1 MKYRREIDGLRAVA
15 VIPVILFHAGFK
27 TFAGGFVGVDVFFV
41 ISGYLITSII
51 LKEKY
56 LGTFSLLSFY
66 ERRARRILP
75 ALFTVILTCL
85 PFAWLWMMPQEL
97 KAFGRSLTAVSLFV
111 SNVFF
116 WRETSYFGIEAELKP
131 LIHTWSLA
139 VEEQY
144 YLIFPIFILM
154 TWRFGVRC
162 ISLILIITFVLSL
175 VAAQWASSSQPS
187 ANFFL
192 LPTRGWELL
201 IGVFIALLFS
211 KYGDDP
217 SNTLKIKWQQPVR
230 QSGSIGGLI
239 LILYSIFVFNETT
252 PFPSL
257 YALVPTI
264 GTALIIVFATPQTW
278 IGRFLGNNLFV
289 GVGLISYSAYLWHQP
304 LFAFARIHSLAPP
317 QYYTFL
323 LLIIASI
330 GLAYLSW
337 RFIEMPFR
345 NKQKI
350 SRNTVFILATFTSL
364 GIIGLGVIGY
374 SKDGFPSRFSIS
386 PKIIESFSM
395 SEREHDCFDKIKVHE
410 RDDWLCDL
418 GNQAENISF
427 FVFGDSHA
435 LALLPSFD
443 EAAKQANQRG
453 VITGASG
460 CPPLLGVF
468 ALRSDQSDRDCYVL
482 NRRVFE
488 FIKQSKVTK
497 LFLLARW
504 TLYTDGGYGQNNF
517 SYIGNTKST
526 QGSINNSRDAFN
538 AGIEQTFKDYLEIG
552 VHVYL
557 VEQIPQQVSSPKKLY
572 YNLSMVTGEEGGGV
586 IQEASVNFMQH
597 QKLQEYVTLNFT
609 KFRKRTGITRLSL
622 DDVFLHDGKF
632 LMGSTNQSFYFDED
646 HLSKAGALLTVDK
659 LLPYILEK

>member
-27 TFAGGFVGVDVFFV
+27 SFSGGFVGVDVFFV

-56 LGTFSLLSFY
+56 LGTFTLFSFY

-111 SNVFF
+111 SNVLF
-116 WRETSYFGIEAELKP
+116 WRETSYFGIVAELKP

-175 VAAQWASSSQPS
+175 VAAQWASSSHPS

-217 SNTLKIKWQQPVR
+217 CNTLKIKWQQSVR
-230 QSGSIGGLI
+230 QSGSIGGLV

-323 LLIIASI
+323 LLTIASI

-345 NKQKI
+345 NKQKL
-350 SRNTVFILATFTSL
+350 SRNTVFSFATFTSL
-364 GIIGLGVIGY
+364 SMIGLGVIGY
-374 SKDGFPSRFSIS
+374 SKDGFPSRFSVS

-488 FIKQSKVTK
+488 FIKQSKITK
-497 LFLLARW
+497 IFLVARW
-504 TLYTDGGYGQNNF
+504 TYYTDGGYEQNDF
-517 SYIGNTKST
+517 SHIGKTKST
-526 QGSINNSRDAFN
+526 HGSLNNSRDAFK
-538 AGIEQTFKDYLEIG
+538 AGIEQTFEEYLEIG

-557 VEQIPQQVSSPKKLY
+557 VEQIPQQICGPKNVYYKL
-572 YNLSMVTGEEGGGV
+572 STVAGGMGDIIKEE
-586 IQEASVNFMQH
+586 SVNFMQH
-597 QKLQEYVTLNFT
+597 QKLQQYVTLNFA
-609 KFRKRTGITRLSL
+609 KYRNRTGITILSL

-632 LMGSTNQSFYFDED
+632 LIGTTNQSFYSDDD

>member
-27 TFAGGFVGVDVFFV
+27 TFSGGFVGVDVFFV

-56 LGTFSLLSFY
+56 LGTFSLLNFY

-111 SNVFF
+111 SNVLF
-116 WRETSYFGIEAELKP
+116 WRETSYFGIVAELKP

-162 ISLILIITFVLSL
+162 ISLILIITFFLSL

-217 SNTLKIKWQQPVR
+217 CNTLKIKWQQLVR

-239 LILYSIFVFNETT
+239 LVLYSIFVFNETT

-257 YALVPTI
+257 YALAPTM

-497 LFLLARW
+497 LFLVARW

-526 QGSINNSRDAFN
+526 QGSLNNSRDAFN

-557 VEQIPQQVSSPKKLY
+557 VEQIPQQISSPKKMY
-572 YNLSMVTGEEGGGV
+572 YNLSTVTEGGV

-597 QKLQEYVTLNFT
+597 QKLQEYVTLKFA
-609 KFRKRTGITRLSL
+609 KFRKRTGITILSL

>member
-27 TFAGGFVGVDVFFV
+27 TFSGGFVGVDVFFV

-56 LGTFSLLSFY
+56 LGTFTLFSFY

-111 SNVFF
+111 SNVLF
-116 WRETSYFGIEAELKP
+116 WRETSYFGIVAELKP

-162 ISLILIITFVLSL
+162 ISLILIITFFLSL

-217 SNTLKIKWQQPVR
+217 CNTLKIKWQQSVR
-230 QSGSIGGLI
+230 QSGSIGGLV

-304 LFAFARIHSLAPP
+304 LFAFARIYSLAPP

-323 LLIIASI
+323 LLTIASI

-350 SRNTVFILATFTSL
+350 SRNTVFSLATFTSL
-364 GIIGLGVIGY
+364 GMIGLGVFGY
-374 SKDGFPSRFSIS
+374 SKDGFPSRFSVS

-418 GNQAENISF
+418 GNPAKNISF

-435 LALLPSFD
+435 LALLPAFD

-497 LFLLARW
+497 LFLVARW

-557 VEQIPQQVSSPKKLY
+557 VEQIPQQISSPKKLY
-572 YNLSMVTGEEGGGV
+572 YNLSMVTGGGSV

-597 QKLQEYVTLNFT
+597 QKLQEYVTLNFA
-609 KFRKRTGITRLSL
+609 KFRKCTGITILSL

>member
-27 TFAGGFVGVDVFFV
+27 TFSGGFVGVDVFFV

-56 LGTFSLLSFY
+56 LGTFTLFSFY

-111 SNVFF
+111 SNVLF
-116 WRETSYFGIEAELKP
+116 WRETSYFGIVAELKP

-175 VAAQWASSSQPS
+175 VAAQWASLSHPS

-217 SNTLKIKWQQPVR
+217 CNTLKIKWQKPVR
-230 QSGSIGGLI
+230 QSGSISGLV

-304 LFAFARIHSLAPP
+304 LFAFARIYSLAPP

-323 LLIIASI
+323 LLTIASI

-350 SRNTVFILATFTSL
+350 SRNTVFSLATFTSL
-364 GIIGLGVIGY
+364 GMIGLGVIGY
-374 SKDGFPSRFSIS
+374 SKDGFPSRFSVS

-395 SEREHDCFDKIKVHE
+395 SEREHDCFDKIRVHE

-418 GNQAENISF
+418 GNPAENISF

-435 LALLPSFD
+435 LALLPAFD

-557 VEQIPQQVSSPKKLY
+557 VEQIPQQISSPKKLY
-572 YNLSMVTGEEGGGV
+572 YNLSMVTGGGGGV

-597 QKLQEYVTLNFT
+597 QKLQEYVTLNFA
-609 KFRKRTGITRLSL
+609 KFRKRTGITILSL
-622 DDVFLHDGKF
+622 DDVFLYDGKF

-646 HLSKAGALLTVDK
+646 HLSKAGALLTVNK